1 MMKKRE
7 TFQSFKIAKGVL
19 SGRGSDFKQGAI
31 ENVSNFSLLKKR
43 ERERERERE
52 LGKIKIK
59 IVYFEMLI

>member
-1 MMKKRE
+1 MVEVVTLNKEQLKMFQISVYWKKG
-7 TFQSFKIAKGVL
+7 K
-19 SGRGSDFKQGAI
+19 
-31 ENVSNFSLLKKR
+31 